1 MDGISF
7 HQILA
12 TALIIVLG
20 TMAVA
25 SPVFFGD
32 DSPDPVG
39 LAASSPLES
48 SHPGPPA
55 YLTVRVE
62 VGSALDSGERPS
74 RLTRGPPAE
83 F

>member
-1 MDGISF
+1 MDGISI

-25 SPVFFGD
+25 NPVFLGD
-32 DSPDPVG
+32 DSPDLVG

-48 SHPGPPA
+48 SHPGPPE
-55 YLTVRVE
+55 YLTVQDE
-62 VGSALDSGERPS
+62 VGPALASGERPS

-83 F
+83 S